1 MSPFLRIGF
10 SNFELDSVPYQEEVL
25 NPYCAVYMKEAV
37 DTEKGQVYKQKKP
50 TMYPPWNTT
59 FDAHINRGRV
69 MHIIVKDKTLE
80 LKSEATVQLDSLA
93 TRCKKENGKLEIWVE
108 LTPHGRLL
116 MEARYFLE
124 KSVENQGMVL
134 QIIFGI
140 FSVYNKHLY
149 KNTLQHLCMF
159 FKRISVQV
167 PIFLTICYTFEVNK
181 CSSLWGIASQ
191 MKSFTVLSYAA
202 GHSESESEGFFALHQ
217 RRGAIKQAK
226 VHNVKCHEFT
236 ATFFPQPTF
245 CSVCHEFVWGLNK
258 QGYQCRQCNAAIH
271 KKCIDKVIAKCTGSA
286 VNSKETMIHKERFKI
301 DMPHRFKVYNYKSPT
316 FCEHCGTLL
325 WGLARQGLKCEEC
338 GMNVH
343 HKCQKKVAN
352 LCGVNQKLMAEA
364 LAMIES
370 AQQASKGTLFLKMLS
385 VIFPSSRLSVVSCNY
400 YRCHF
405 NLISLLRLNITQKRL
420 RYSLTQQEV
429 NFIKMSFFI
438 HKARCSRDTE
448 IIGREGPVDISQPGV
463 IREPSGVQHIPAPV
477 STRKD
482 ADFYDTLVLNISLLL
497 DLQGIAWECPKEQ
510 HQEPEIPEPTYAVA
524 RKEMRKFTI
533 DDFILHKML
542 GKGSFGKV
550 FLAELKSKNQFF
562 AVKALKKDVVLMD
575 DDVECTMVERRVL
588 SLAWEHPFL
597 THLYCTFQTKENL
610 FFVMEYLNGGDLMF
624 HIQNCHK
631 FEMPRAVFYAAEIIC
646 GLQFLHSK
654 GIIYRDLKL
663 DNVLLDKDGHIK
675 IADFGMCKENMFEDA
690 RTCTFCGTPDYIAPE
705 ILLGQKY
712 GNSVD
717 WWSFGV
723 LLYEMLI
730 GQSPFHGNDEEELFQ
745 SIRTD
750 DPFYPRWLPKDA
762 KEILVKLFVREPERR
777 LGVKGNIRQHV
788 FFRDINW
795 TVLENREVE
804 PPFKPTVKSPNDC
817 SNFDKEFLNEK
828 PRLSCADRAL
838 INSVDQ
844 TMFNNFSFVNPKM
857 DRLNKPVEIVH

>member
-10 SNFELDSVPYQEEVL
+10 SNFEMDPGLAYHEEVL

-37 DTEKGQVYKQKKP
+37 ETEKGQVYRQKKP
-50 TMYPPWNTT
+50 TMYPPWSST
-59 FDAHINRGRV
+59 FDAHIHRGRV
-69 MHIIVKDKTLE
+69 MHVVVKDKTAD
-80 LKSEATVQLDSLA
+80 LKTEATVQLDTLA

-108 LTPHGRLL
+108 LKPQGRLL

-124 KSVENQGMVL
+124 KSDATGQSDGEGD
-134 QIIFGI
+134 GE
-140 FSVYNKHLY
+140 
-149 KNTLQHLCMF
+149 
-159 FKRISVQV
+159 R
-167 PIFLTICYTFEVNK
+167 E
-181 CSSLWGIASQ
+181 G
-191 MKSFTVLSYAA
+191 LS
-202 GHSESESEGFFALHQ
+202 ALHQ

-226 VHNVKCHEFT
+226 VHVVKCHEFT

-245 CSVCHEFVWGLNK
+245 CSVCKEFVWGLNK

-325 WGLARQGLKCEEC
+325 WGLAKQGLKCEEC
-338 GMNVH
+338 SMNVH

-370 AQQASKGTLFLKMLS
+370 TQQAR
-385 VIFPSSRLSVVSCNY
+385 SSRDND
-400 YRCHF
+400 
-405 NLISLLRLNITQKRL
+405 IIT
-420 RYSLTQQEV
+420 
-429 NFIKMSFFI
+429 
-438 HKARCSRDTE
+438 
-448 IIGREGPVDISQPGV
+448 REGPVGIGQPGV
-463 IREPSGVQHIPAPV
+463 VREPSGCVPCVPPAP
-477 STRKD
+477 SAGRKE
-482 ADFYDTLVLNISLLL
+482 
-497 DLQGIAWECPKEQ
+497 LQGISWDSPIDEDRPAPAV
-510 HQEPEIPEPTYAVA
+510 PEPTYAVP
-524 RKEMRKFTI
+524 RKEVHKFTI
-533 DDFILHKML
+533 DNFILHKML

-550 FLAELKSKNQFF
+550 FLAELKGTGQFF

-631 FEMPRAVFYAAEIIC
+631 FDTQRSTFYAAEIIC

-663 DNVLLDKDGHIK
+663 DNILLDIDGHIK
-675 IADFGMCKENMFEDA
+675 IADFGMCKENMLGDT
-690 RTCTFCGTPDYIAPE
+690 RTSTFCGTPDYIAPE

-712 GNSVD
+712 GCSVD

-730 GQSPFHGNDEEELFQ
+730 GQSPFHGHDEEELFQ

-750 DPFYPRWLPKDA
+750 DPFYPRWLPKDPRD
-762 KEILVKLFVREPERR
+762 ILVKLFVREPEKR
-777 LGVKGNIRQHV
+777 LGVKGNIRQHP
-788 FFRDINW
+788 FFREVDW
-795 TVLENREVE
+795 VALENRQVE
-804 PPFKPTVKSPNDC
+804 PPFRPTVKSPSDC
-817 SNFDKEFLNEK
+817 SNFDKEFINEK
-828 PRLSCADRAL
+828 PRLSCADRTL

-844 TMFNNFSFVNPKM
+844 TMFNNFSFVNPRM
-857 DRLNKPVEIVH
+857 DRIKNI

>member
-10 SNFELDSVPYQEEVL
+10 SSFEMDPGLAYHEEVL

-37 DTEKGQVYKQKKP
+37 ETEKGQMYKQKRP
-50 TMYPPWNTT
+50 TMYPPWSST
-59 FDAHINRGRV
+59 FDAHVHRGRV
-69 MHIIVKDKTLE
+69 MHVVVKDKTAE
-80 LKSEATVQLDSLA
+80 LKTEATVQLDTLA
-93 TRCKKENGKLEIWVE
+93 SRCKKENGKLEIWVE
-108 LTPHGRLL
+108 LKPQGRLL

-124 KSVENQGMVL
+124 
-134 QIIFGI
+134 
-140 FSVYNKHLY
+140 
-149 KNTLQHLCMF
+149 
-159 FKRISVQV
+159 R
-167 PIFLTICYTFEVNK
+167 
-181 CSSLWGIASQ
+181 
-191 MKSFTVLSYAA
+191 
-202 GHSESESEGFFALHQ
+202 SEGVFALHH

-226 VHNVKCHEFT
+226 VHVVKCHEFT

-245 CSVCHEFVWGLNK
+245 CSVCKEFVWGLNK

-301 DMPHRFKVYNYKSPT
+301 DMPHRFKVYNYMSPT

-343 HKCQKKVAN
+343 HKCQRKVAN

-364 LAMIES
+364 L
-370 AQQASKGTLFLKMLS
+370 QAR
-385 VIFPSSRLSVVSCNY
+385 SSRDS
-400 YRCHF
+400 
-405 NLISLLRLNITQKRL
+405 
-420 RYSLTQQEV
+420 
-429 NFIKMSFFI
+429 
-438 HKARCSRDTE
+438 E
-448 IIGREGPVDISQPGV
+448 IAGREGPVGVSQAGV
-463 IREPSGVQHIPAPV
+463 TRDPSAP
-477 STRKD
+477 
-482 ADFYDTLVLNISLLL
+482 LN
-497 DLQGIAWECPKEQ
+497 
-510 HQEPEIPEPTYAVA
+510 Y
-524 RKEMRKFTI
+524 
-533 DDFILHKML
+533 
-542 GKGSFGKV
+542 FGTPFWMHTHV
-550 FLAELKSKNQFF
+550 FLAELKGAGQFF

-624 HIQNCHK
+624 HIQTCHR
-631 FEMPRAVFYAAEIIC
+631 FDLPRSTFYAAEIVC

-654 GIIYRDLKL
+654 GIVYRDLKL
-663 DNVLLDKDGHIK
+663 DNILLDIDGHIK
-675 IADFGMCKENMFEDA
+675 IADFGMCKENIFGEA

-712 GNSVD
+712 GISVD

-730 GQSPFHGNDEEELFQ
+730 GQSPFHGHDEEELFQ

-750 DPFYPRWLPKDA
+750 DPCYPRWLTRDA
-762 KEILVKLFVREPERR
+762 RDILVKLFVREPERR
-777 LGVKGNIRQHV
+777 LGVKGNIRHHA
-788 FFRDINW
+788 FFRETDWIA
-795 TVLENREVE
+795 LEKRQVE
-804 PPFKPTVKSPNDC
+804 PPFRPTVKSASDC
-817 SNFDKEFLNEK
+817 SNFDKEFINEK
-828 PRLSCADRAL
+828 PRLSITDCIM

-844 TMFNNFSFVNPKM
+844 TMFNNFSFINPAMIHLKS
-857 DRLNKPVEIVH
+857 P